1 MDLVSIHDLSVETR
15 IGVTEQERATP
26 RSLTISVDIWTDLTP
41 PGKSDDLR
49 DTIDYHAVTSEIAR
63 MVRAMEANL
72 LEYVAEQ
79 IASRICA
86 MKGVDGVSVVVT
98 KEAPPMEEDVKAV
111 SVRIERPAR

>member
-1 MDLVSIHDLSVETR
+1 MDRVSIHDLRVETR

-26 RSLTISVDIWTDLTP
+26 RLLSISVDIWTDLSG

-49 DTIDYHAVTSEIAR
+49 DTIDYHVVSAEIAR
-63 MVRAMEANL
+63 MVRSMEANL
-72 LEYVAEQ
+72 LEHVADQ
-79 IASRICA
+79 IASHICA
-86 MKGVDGVSVVVT
+86 ISGVDGVSVVVT